1 MKLLILGPPSCTEES
16 LIKEAVLAFSLK
28 PTEIVIGDDTEFY
41 KTVGR
46 IFPSATFQKF
56 KINWKDIKRPGAVVK
71 KGKYGEYNSKA
82 GFHRDEDM
90 VKLVKEHEGQVLIIE
105 QNSETDSLKKMV
117 KANGIEPMLF
127 NVHKSENKEVLYRL

>member
-1 MKLLILGPPSCTEES
+1 MKLLILGPASCTEER
-16 LIKEAVLAFSLK
+16 LIKEAVISFSLN
-28 PTEIVIGDDTEFY
+28 PTEIVIGDDTDFY

-46 IFPSATFQKF
+46 IFPSATFEKV
-56 KINWKDIKRPGAVVK
+56 KINWKDIKRAGAVVK

-82 GFHRDEDM
+82 GRHRDEDM
-90 VKLVKEHEGQVLIIE
+90 VKIIKDHEGQVLIIE

-117 KANGIEPMLF
+117 EASGITPMLF